1 MFSVKWLERG
11 KESNPVEFENRILT
25 ELDRVVSSSQGGG
38 LLGIRLRHIAKPP
51 DGFIVVDDN
60 GNEVRRWF
68 APPLQIAKTSS
79 HSSPRLFFAAHRLS
93 F

>member
-1 MFSVKWLERG
+1 MFSVKWLERS
-11 KESNPVEFENRILT
+11 KESNPVEFENSILT
-25 ELDRVVSSSQGGG
+25 ELDRVVSSSQGGGG

-68 APPLQIAKTSS
+68 AAPAPNS
-79 HSSPRLFFAAHRLS
+79 
-93 F
+93 